1 MAIVAV
7 VGAGMLGGSLAHK
20 LASRERFNQVR
31 LIDAAGG
38 IAAGKAADIQQ
49 AAAVERFH
57 TRVTAHE
64 DTDAVVDADVIVLTG
79 PAETPD
85 VEWPEDVG
93 LHLLAR
99 VSAVNRGAVIVCA
112 GASHRRLVGRGV
124 ATLGLPRHRLIGSAP
139 SAFHAALQAIVAV
152 ELRCSAS
159 EVSLAVLGIPPQHIV
174 VPWSEAA
181 VRGVG
186 ISQLLDPPRLVRLR
200 QKVPLVWPPAPYT
213 LASATARVCEA
224 IADGT
229 GRRSMS
235 CFVVLDGEL
244 KVRGRTAA
252 MMVEVGGTGVTR
264 ILDPSLSIQE
274 RVQLE
279 TALAARGESPV

>member
-1 MAIVAV
+1 MEIVAV
-7 VGAGMLGGSLAHK
+7 VGAGTLGGSLAHK

-31 LIDAAGG
+31 LIDTAGG
-38 IAAGKAADIQQ
+38 IAAGKAADMQQ

-57 TRVTAHE
+57 TEVTAHE
-64 DTDAVVDADVIVLTG
+64 HSDVTAGADVIVLTG

-85 VEWPEDVG
+85 VEWPEEAG

-99 VSAVNRGAVIVCA
+99 VSAVNRGAC
-112 GASHRRLVGRGV
+112 HRLRRRLTPASGWTRRSQPAVPVDRLSTQRVSCGAAGDRRRRAEMLRIGGGSRGV
-124 ATLGLPRHRLIGSAP
+124 G
-139 SAFHAALQAIVAV
+139 
-152 ELRCSAS
+152 
-159 EVSLAVLGIPPQHIV
+159 GIPPQHVV
-174 VPWSEAA
+174 VPWSEAT

-186 ISQLLDPPRLVRLR
+186 ISQLLYPRAAYPSAVEGAAG
-200 QKVPLVWPPAPYT
+200 VAAPGPYT

-229 GRRSMS
+229 RLRGMS

-252 MMVEVGGTGVTR
+252 MMVEVGTAGVTR
-264 ILDPSLSIQE
+264 ILDPSLSIQ
-274 RVQLE
+274 
-279 TALAARGESPV
+279 

>member
-159 EVSLAVLGIPPQHIV
+159 EVSLAVLGGYRRNT
-174 VPWSEAA
+174 SSCRGARLRCAA
-181 VRGVG
+181 SASASCSTHRV
-186 ISQLLDPPRLVRLR
+186 LARLR

-252 MMVEVGGTGVTR
+252 MMVEVGRTGVTR
-264 ILDPSLSIQE
+264 ILDPLLSIQE

-279 TALAARGESPV
+279 TALADR